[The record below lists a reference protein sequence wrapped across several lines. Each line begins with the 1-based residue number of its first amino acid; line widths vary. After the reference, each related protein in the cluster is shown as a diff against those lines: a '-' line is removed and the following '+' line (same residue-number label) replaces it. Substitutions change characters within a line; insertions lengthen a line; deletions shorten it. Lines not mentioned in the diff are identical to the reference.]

1 MIDTHAH
8 LTDERLAFSLDDVLL
23 RAKQAGVK
31 RIISI
36 GVDVQD
42 SRNAI
47 TLTRQH
53 DIIRATAGVH
63 PNHAAGVDIVEAERS
78 LRGLVGSALA
88 IGETGI
94 DLYWKKVPLD
104 WQIDFFHMQLR
115 IASETGL
122 AVVIH
127 SREAVSETLTVL
139 KDFRRVRAVF
149 HSFTGSAD
157 EAKAIID
164 HGAMIGFTGPLT
176 YKKNE
181 SLRETARTIPRDR
194 VLVETDA
201 PYLSPEPVR
210 HIKTNEPSHVM
221 HTANMLAK
229 LWGVDLSEVD
239 RLTSDNARVLFGS
252 RLD

>member
-8 LTDERLAFSLDDVLL
+8 LTDERLASRLDEVLR
-23 RAKQAGVK
+23 RARGVGVE

-36 GVDVQD
+36 GVDIED
-42 SRNAI
+42 SIDAI
-47 TLTRQH
+47 ALGGRSEM
-53 DIIRATAGVH
+53 IRATSGVH
-63 PNHAAGVDIVEAERS
+63 PNHSAGVDIVEAERS
-78 LRGLVGSALA
+78 LRGLVGEVVA

-104 WQIDFFHMQLR
+104 WQVAFFRMQLR
-115 IASETGL
+115 VAIESGL

-127 SREAVSETLTVL
+127 SREAVRESLDVL
-139 KDFRRVRAVF
+139 RDFREVRAVF
-149 HSFTGSAD
+149 HSFTGTAD
-157 EAKAIID
+157 EAKAIVD

-176 YKKNE
+176 YKKNDF
-181 SLRETARTIPRDR
+181 LREIACQLPRDR

-210 HIKTNEPSHVM
+210 QIKTNEPSHVM
-221 HTANMLAK
+221 HTAGVLAM
-229 LWGVDLSEVD
+229 LWGVELAELD
-239 RLTSDNARVLFGS
+239 RQTTANARCLFGA